1 MHQQL
6 PLQSLAQRLRDRQA
20 QTDTTPYGHG
30 CHVGRSEVFEIIN
43 ALEANTLNEVTLASV
58 VFGDD
63 ATASKDWRAIIARIR
78 QDHDYIAQLQGALEE
93 LRNTF
98 ICAGCGQRFPNTE
111 DQRLSHIANC
121 AQRPAESPL
130 AALLAQA
137 KALLAG
143 VPGDDLL
150 DKCRAVAAYYEAETI
165 DALAE

>member
-1 MHQQL
+1 MSHQL
-6 PLQSLAQRLRDRQA
+6 PLKSLAQRLRERQA
-20 QTDTTPYGHG
+20 QTDTTPYGYG
-30 CHVGRSEVFEIIN
+30 SLLSRDEILEIIA

-63 ATASKDWRAIIARIR
+63 ATAGKDWRAIIARIR
-78 QDHDYIAQLQGALEE
+78 QDQDYIAQLQGALEE

-121 AQRPAESPL
+121 AQRPTESPL

-137 KALLAG
+137 KALLAD

-150 DKCRAVAAYYEAETI
+150 DKCRAAAACYEVEII
-165 DALAE
+165 DLLAE

>member
-1 MHQQL
+1 MSHQL
-6 PLQSLAQRLRDRQA
+6 PLKSLAQRLRDRQA
-20 QTDTTPYGHG
+20 QTDTTPYGYG
-30 CHVGRSEVFEIIN
+30 SLLSRDEILEIIA

-63 ATASKDWRAIIARIR
+63 ATAGKDWRAIIARIR
-78 QDHDYIAQLQGALEE
+78 QDQDYSAQLQGALEE

-111 DQRLSHIANC
+111 DQRLVHIANC
-121 AQRPAESPL
+121 AQRPTESPL

-143 VPGDDLL
+143 VPGDNLL
-150 DKCRAVAAYYEAETI
+150 DKCRAAAAYYEVETI
-165 DALAE
+165 DLLAE

>member
-1 MHQQL
+1 MHQL

-20 QTDTTPYGHG
+20 QTDTTPYGYG
-30 CHVGRSEVFEIIN
+30 SLLSRDEIMEIVTT
-43 ALEANTLNEVTLASV
+43 LEANTLDEVTLASV

-63 ATASKDWRAIIARIR
+63 ATAGKDWRAIIARIR

-121 AQRPAESPL
+121 AQRQSESPL

-137 KALLAG
+137 KTLLAG
-143 VPGDDLL
+143 VPGDGLL
-150 DKCRAVAAYYEAETI
+150 DKCRAAAACYEVEII
-165 DALAE
+165 DLLAE